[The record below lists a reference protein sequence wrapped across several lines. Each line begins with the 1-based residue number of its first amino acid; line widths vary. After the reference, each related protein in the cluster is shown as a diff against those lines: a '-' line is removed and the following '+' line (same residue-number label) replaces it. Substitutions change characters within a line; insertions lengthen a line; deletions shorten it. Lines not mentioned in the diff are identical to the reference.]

1 MQRSLVF
8 VSWILWL
15 SLFLSVQESS
25 RAYAA
30 QQAPSAPAS
39 SAPAPPR
46 QPRAKT
52 EEEFATYRRFIR
64 EPNPEEQIRI
74 IEDFLLQ
81 YPDSELKEYAFQAAT
96 QAYQAKNDYP
106 RVLTYGELTLAENPD
121 NLVALLILASAI
133 AERTGKNDEDRDE
146 KLTQAAEYARRA
158 LDVLPRLPQPAGV
171 TAARWEQ
178 TKREAAASSHAA
190 LGMVNLIRED
200 FVMAESELKRSADL
214 ASQPDPV
221 TFYRLGLCYSF
232 QRKYDLAVEALDRAD
247 SVGGIKITTPD
258 GGRRDLVAEAREF
271 ALKSREALGSA
282 GTGSEDSPGQ
292 PLGAPTAPAP

>member
-1 MQRSLVF
+1 MVK
-8 VSWILWL
+8 L
-15 SLFLSVQESS
+15 SLRIAVAIGIAALLLSEKV
-25 RAYAA
+25 APAWAA
-30 QQAPSAPAS
+30 QEAPAAPAS

-52 EEEFATYRRFIR
+52 EEEFAAYRRFIR

-74 IEDFLLQ
+74 IEDFLLE

-96 QAYQAKNDYP
+96 QAYQSKNDYP

-133 AERTGKNDEDRDE
+133 AERTGKNDEDREE
-146 KLTQAAEYARRA
+146 KLTQAEEYARRA
-158 LDVLPRLPQPAGV
+158 LDVLPRMPQPAGV

-178 TKREAAASSHAA
+178 TKREAAASAHAA

-200 FVMAESELKRSADL
+200 FVVAESELKRSADL

-232 QRKYDLAVEALDRAD
+232 QKKYDLAVEALDRAD
-247 SVGGIKITTPD
+247 SVGGLKIATPD

-282 GTGSEDSPGQ
+282 GSGSEDSPAQ
-292 PLGAPTAPAP
+292 APAVPVP

>member
-1 MQRSLVF
+1 MVK
-8 VSWILWL
+8 L
-15 SLFLSVQESS
+15 SLRIAVAIGIAALLLSEKV
-25 RAYAA
+25 APAWAA
-30 QQAPSAPAS
+30 QEAPAAPAS

-52 EEEFATYRRFIR
+52 EEEFAAYRRFIR

-74 IEDFLLQ
+74 IEDFLLE

-133 AERTGKNDEDRDE
+133 AERTGKNDEDREE
-146 KLTQAAEYARRA
+146 KLTQAEEYARRA
-158 LDVLPRLPQPAGV
+158 LDVLPRMPQPAGV

-178 TKREAAASSHAA
+178 TKREAAASAHAA

-200 FVMAESELKRSADL
+200 FVVAESELKRSADL

-232 QRKYDLAVEALDRAD
+232 QKKYDLAVEALDRAD
-247 SVGGIKITTPD
+247 SVGGLKIATPD

-282 GTGSEDSPGQ
+282 GSGSEDSPAQ
-292 PLGAPTAPAP
+292 APAVPVP

>member
-8 VSWILWL
+8 IALILGL
-15 SLFLSVQESS
+15 PLFLSWQESS
-25 RAYAA
+25 RAFAA
-30 QQAPSAPAS
+30 QEAPAAPAAT
-39 SAPAPPR
+39 APAPAR

-52 EEEFATYRRFIR
+52 EQEFAAYQRFIR
-64 EPNPEEQIRI
+64 ETNPDEQIRL

-81 YPDSELKEYAFQAAT
+81 YPESELKEYAFQAAT
-96 QAYQAKNDYP
+96 QAYQTKNDYP
-106 RVLTYGELTLAENPD
+106 RVLTYGELTLGENPD

-133 AERTGKNDEDRDE
+133 AERTGKNDEDREE
-146 KLTQAAEYARRA
+146 KLTEAEEYARHA
-158 LDVLPRLPQPAGV
+158 LDLLPRLPQPAGV

-190 LGMVNLIRED
+190 LGMVSLIRED

-232 QRKYDLAVEALDRAD
+232 QKKYDLAVEALDRAD
-247 SVGGIKITTPD
+247 SVGGVKITTPE
-258 GGRRDLVAEAREF
+258 GGTRDLVAEAREF
-271 ALKSREALGSA
+271 VLKSREAALGSP
-282 GTGSEDSPGQ
+282 GSGSEGSPAQ
-292 PLGAPTAPAP
+292 PPSAPAP